1 MLASS
6 AAIHAKNPDM
16 PELPEVEIVR
26 RGLEPA
32 LGGRVFARVDQHRP
46 DLRFPLP
53 ENFAARLRGR
63 KVERLERRG
72 KYLLAHLSGGQVLLM
87 HLGMTGCFTV
97 HEPLLH
103 RHERIAGRA
112 HTVNDNEVVTRATHD
127 HIVFHMQGGG
137 TVTYNDPRRFGFMLL
152 IRESELGEHPLM
164 HHLGIEPLSKALTP
178 EYLAQ
183 HARGK
188 KVSLKPF
195 VADQRIIAGLG
206 NIYACEALYRA
217 RLSPKR
223 GAATIA
229 SKTGK
234 PNERAQAL
242 VPAIREV
249 LDDAIKAGGSSM
261 RDYRQANGELGSFQH
276 SFCVYGREGKPCLRK
291 GCGGTVHRIVQAG
304 RSTFYC
310 PRCQR

>member
-1 MLASS
+1 MPRAS
-6 AAIHAKNPDM
+6 
-16 PELPEVEIVR
+16 
-26 RGLEPA
+26 
-32 LGGRVFARVDQHRP
+32 
-46 DLRFPLP
+46 
-53 ENFAARLRGR
+53 
-63 KVERLERRG
+63 
-72 KYLLAHLSGGQVLLM
+72 
-87 HLGMTGCFTV
+87 
-97 HEPLLH
+97 
-103 RHERIAGRA
+103 
-112 HTVNDNEVVTRATHD
+112 THD
-127 HIVFHMQGGG
+127 HIVFHMQGGD
-137 TVTYNDPRRFGFMLL
+137 TVTYNDPRRFGFMML
-152 IRESELGEHPLM
+152 IPEKDLGEHPLL
-164 HHLGIEPLSKALTP
+164 HHLGIEPLSKALTA

-195 VADQRIIAGLG
+195 LADQRIIAGLG

-261 RDYRQANGELGSFQH
+261 RDYRQANGELG
-276 SFCVYGREGKPCLRK
+276 VIPARVLRLRPRRQAVPAQ
-291 GCGGTVHRIVQAG
+291 GLRRYRAPHRAG
-304 RSTFYC
+304 RTLDVLLSALSALV
-310 PRCQR
+310 

>member
-1 MLASS
+1 
-6 AAIHAKNPDM
+6 M

-32 LGGRVFARVDQHRP
+32 LDGRVFARVDQHRP

-53 ENFAARLRGR
+53 HNFAARLRGR

-72 KYLLAHLSGGQVLLM
+72 KYLLAHLSGGHVLLM
-87 HLGMTGCFTV
+87 HLGMTGCFAV
-97 HEPLLH
+97 HAKNGSVNANAV
-103 RHERIAGRA
+103 RRA
-112 HTVNDNEVVTRATHD
+112 SHD
-127 HIVFHMQGGG
+127 HIVFHMRGGD
-137 TVTYNDPRRFGFMLL
+137 TVTYNDPRRFGFMML
-152 IRESELGEHPLM
+152 IPEKDLDEHPLL

-195 VADQRIIAGLG
+195 LADQRIVAGLG

-217 RLSPKR
+217 RLSPTR

-242 VPAIREV
+242 VSAIREV

-276 SFCVYGREGKPCLRK
+276 SFCVYGREGKACLRK
-291 GCGGTVHRIVQAG
+291 GCGGAVRRIVQSG
-304 RSTFYC
+304 RSTFFC

>member
-1 MLASS
+1 M
-6 AAIHAKNPDM
+6 
-16 PELPEVEIVR
+16 
-26 RGLEPA
+26 RG
-32 LGGRVFARVDQHRP
+32 GD
-46 DLRFPLP
+46 
-53 ENFAARLRGR
+53 
-63 KVERLERRG
+63 
-72 KYLLAHLSGGQVLLM
+72 
-87 HLGMTGCFTV
+87 
-97 HEPLLH
+97 
-103 RHERIAGRA
+103 
-112 HTVNDNEVVTRATHD
+112 
-127 HIVFHMQGGG
+127 
-137 TVTYNDPRRFGFMLL
+137 TVTYNDPRRFGFMML
-152 IRESELGEHPLM
+152 IPEKDLDEHPLL

-195 VADQRIIAGLG
+195 LADQRIVAGLG

-217 RLSPKR
+217 RLSPTR

-242 VPAIREV
+242 VSAIREV

-276 SFCVYGREGKPCLRK
+276 SFCVYGREGKACLRK
-291 GCGGTVHRIVQAG
+291 GCGGAVRRIVQSG
-304 RSTFYC
+304 RSTFFC